1 MKVFT
6 QDKDNDICMIN
17 NSLSFAKSK
26 DAYGMIIA
34 DVIRTLRGEIQLDIS
49 LGVPYIDTVFMS
61 LSGEYRWRA
70 FVDERIRAF
79 PFVEGIKNFTTD
91 YDSKTK
97 TLSYSIEVET
107 TDGDVTITG

>member
-6 QDKDNDICMIN
+6 QDKNNDICMIN

-34 DVIRTLRGEIQLDIS
+34 DAIRTLTGEIQLDIS
-49 LGVPYIDTVFMS
+49 LGIPYVNTVFES
-61 LSGEYRWRA
+61 LALEPVWRT

-79 PFVEGIKNFTTD
+79 PFVEGVNRFTTSYNTD
-91 YDSKTK
+91 TK
-97 TLSYSIEVET
+97 TLSYSITVKTVDGEVVLE
-107 TDGDVTITG
+107 G